1 MKEYYLDLFKYDA
14 WANSKI
20 FKCLSD
26 QSIEDERILTLF
38 GHILAAQYVWLGR
51 IVTEKVPSFPLWQGW
66 HLNDFKPLVKDLGDR
81 WVAALGAHKNLQDT
95 ISYKTMKGVPFTA
108 RLDHILTHVCNHGT
122 YHRGQITMLVRDKGF
137 EPVST
142 DYVLYDRDRS

>member
-20 FKCLSD
+20 LRCLRD

-51 IVTEKVPSFPLWQGW
+51 IVTEKVPSFQLWQSW
-66 HLNDFKPLVKDLGDR
+66 RLEDFEHLVKDAGNR
-81 WVAALGAHKNLQDT
+81 WASMIGTNANLLAF
-95 ISYKTMKGVPFTA
+95 IAYKTTKGVPFTT

-142 DYVLYDRDRS
+142 DYVLYDRDRP